1 MPAILASA
9 AARTCARLAHHRRL
23 LFSFPNLPLP
33 GTPDKSPTSVFHTRK
48 ILPYTQRQLYNL
60 VADVDSYHRFL
71 PFCTGSR
78 VLTPV
83 PEGGFN
89 LEEAY
94 RVEAELSVGFMGM
107 QESYTSIVSFK
118 PHEQVQAVAS
128 SSTPLFK
135 SLQTTWQFQPASP
148 SSPHPSSSPPP
159 HSDSHLG
166 TPAEGINANPTLL
179 SIDLEY
185 EFANP
190 LHAAIAS
197 SSFGRVSNMMVQAF
211 ERRCLE
217 VYGQGKV

>member
-1 MPAILASA
+1 MTAILVSA
-9 AARTCARLAHHRRL
+9 AARTCARLPHRRS

-33 GTPDKSPTSVFHTRK
+33 GVGPDKSPNSAFHTRK
-48 ILPYTQRQLYNL
+48 ILPYSQRQLYNL

-78 VLTPV
+78 VVTPI
-83 PEGGFN
+83 PDGGFN

-118 PHEQVQAVAS
+118 PYEQAVAS

-135 SLQTTWQFQPASP
+135 SLQTTWQFQPASA

-159 HSDSHLG
+159 HTSDQPRKIDAG
-166 TPAEGINANPTLL
+166 PTLL

-197 SSFGRVSNMMVQAF
+197 SSFGRVSDMMVQAF
-211 ERRCLE
+211 EKRCLE
-217 VYGQGKV
+217 VYGKGEA